1 MLDINQISSGTA
13 QALML
18 LYRHGPVFAQ
28 DIPIHDYHYFLQA
41 KEMKLVEMHLPDPN
55 FLYTLPEDRRQAYQF
70 FLTDT
75 GVTACELLMDRAH
88 QAAVQKAEQE
98 KEKQSSQ
105 QAADERWRKDAVRS
119 WTQFWLGVLFSVI
132 GFVSGVI
139 VEHFFTVWD
148 MFVHLF

>member
-1 MLDINQISSGTA
+1 MA
-13 QALML
+13 QMEYDLLRRITSERCTDESFTQEEHVILRSMAKKHWITWTTTGRIVLREAGQCALL
-18 LYRHGPVFAQ
+18 EY
-28 DIPIHDYHYFLQA
+28 
-41 KEMKLVEMHLPDPN
+41 E
-55 FLYTLPEDRRQAYQF
+55 
-70 FLTDT
+70 
-75 GVTACELLMDRAH
+75 ELLQKRAEEDA
-88 QAAVQKAEQE
+88 QNKADQE
-98 KEKQSSQ
+98 ARD